1 MLKPSNMHEYNKQ
14 IEYHSEMAKTMLYL
28 TCICGAT
35 GVAALLATIGICLER
50 NPDLHTTSM
59 ITSATGGALIAA
71 AIKTATLYKKEK
83 ELAQKLRE
91 QSKQSQK

>member
-35 GVAALLATIGICLER
+35 GAAALLATIGICLER
-50 NPDLHTTSM
+50 NPDLHATSM

-71 AIKTATLYKKEK
+71 AIKTAKLYKKEK

>member
-1 MLKPSNMHEYNKQ
+1 MHEYNKQ

-35 GVAALLATIGICLER
+35 GAAALLATIGICLER
-50 NPDLHTTSM
+50 NPDLHATSM

-71 AIKTATLYKKEK
+71 AIKTAKLQKKEQETVQRLK
-83 ELAQKLRE
+83 AYTKHKQK
-91 QSKQSQK
+91 

>member
-1 MLKPSNMHEYNKQ
+1 MSKTPDIHAKN

-35 GVAALLATIGICLER
+35 GIASLLATIALCLEQDP
-50 NPDLHTTSM
+50 NLTKESMTTS
-59 ITSATGGALIAA
+59 AVGGALIGV

>member
-1 MLKPSNMHEYNKQ
+1 MLKTSNTHERNKQ

-35 GVAALLATIGICLER
+35 GVAALLATIGICMER
-50 NPDLHTTSM
+50 NPDLHTTSI

-71 AIKTATLYKKEK
+71 AIKTAKLQKQER
-83 ELAQKLRE
+83 EIAQKLKERTT
-91 QSKQSQK
+91 KQK